1 MQKQASLPLALAA
14 DPEIAAVAGREPGQ
28 PLVTRVNRRL
38 AQIAAA
44 TGAAVIYVIRSDGIT
59 VAASNAGSE
68 RSFLGRDYAF
78 RPYFRQAMTGG
89 AGSQFALGTVSG
101 RAGLYLSRRIDES
114 GGVVVVKIEFHDVE
128 AAWRQSGDGGVRGG
142 CKGHRPRGE

>member
-68 RSFLGRDYAF
+68 RSFLGRGLCFQALLSAGYDRRRRIAI
-78 RPYFRQAMTGG
+78 RPGYGERP
-89 AGSQFALGTVSG
+89 G
-101 RAGLYLSRRIDES
+101 RASTSR
-114 GGVVVVKIEFHDVE
+114 GGSTNP
-128 AAWRQSGDGGVRGG
+128 AAWWW
-142 CKGHRPRGE
+142 